1 MKVLYIN
8 SVAGRGSTGH
18 LCEDLAKMQ
27 DSLLCYGRGNYEGQV
42 PAFRFTDFPG
52 NAAAALNTILFNR
65 NGLSNHAETA
75 RLIEKIRE
83 FQPDLIHMHNLHG
96 YYVNYEDLFAF
107 LKEAELPVVWTLH
120 DCWAFTGYCPH
131 FEACNCDRYKTQC
144 HDCPYPFAYPFSIFK
159 QGVKEQFG
167 RKKKAFTGLKRLTLV
182 TPSLWLKERVK
193 ESFLKEENTE
203 VINNGISLETFCPGA
218 EKDREF
224 SLLAMSGS
232 WTREKGSE
240 DLHELLKQ
248 MDPSVPVTIIGN
260 GSKQYERYANTTC
273 LNHTRDQKELAKAYS
288 RAHFLIN
295 LTLEDTFPTVNMESL
310 ACGTPVITYQS
321 GGSPEIIDEHTG
333 FVIEKHD
340 IAALVRLLGEQRRCE
355 TLNSEDCRRRSEAL
369 YGQKRMKD
377 AYAALY
383 RNILEERS

>member
-1 MKVLYIN
+1 
-8 SVAGRGSTGH
+8 
-18 LCEDLAKMQ
+18 
-27 DSLLCYGRGNYEGQV
+27 
-42 PAFRFTDFPG
+42 
-52 NAAAALNTILFNR
+52 
-65 NGLSNHAETA
+65 
-75 RLIEKIRE
+75 
-83 FQPDLIHMHNLHG
+83 
-96 YYVNYEDLFAF
+96 
-107 LKEAELPVVWTLH
+107 
-120 DCWAFTGYCPH
+120 
-131 FEACNCDRYKTQC
+131 
-144 HDCPYPFAYPFSIFK
+144 
-159 QGVKEQFG
+159 
-167 RKKKAFTGLKRLTLV
+167 
-182 TPSLWLKERVK
+182 
-193 ESFLKEENTE
+193 
-203 VINNGISLETFCPGA
+203 
-218 EKDREF
+218 
-224 SLLAMSGS
+224 
-232 WTREKGSE
+232 
-240 DLHELLKQ
+240 